1 MRCPL
6 YGGGGQ
12 PRCATESRLPG
23 RGRYARLLRVGLISG
38 GLAALAGAPPAALA
52 QTCTPAGG
60 TLPTVSYSGAVSGA
74 VSCEGLTGGLTL
86 TIEPGATIGSSAS
99 LDIGVKIDAVG
110 DGDNPVKVVSSGT
123 IRMQGRGILVERS
136 GKGKATVEHKAGK
149 IVAAGS
155 SSTNPVGIRVEHRG
169 EANEETG
176 GIHVISAADIDLSGS
191 SNATRVGIVAYAL
204 SNLSLAAGTTVPI
217 RVDVTG
223 GTIITGA
230 PSSLGHGVHA
240 LNDAKGG
247 IKVTVADGAK
257 LGTEAAPVKTDGIN
271 ASIRSSGNGDGGVE
285 AVNSGEIHA
294 GDDGIYAN
302 NGKTGDVTVSNSG
315 KIHAG
320 DDGIS
325 ALHNGNGTGDVKV
338 EAAKDSVIQAKDAGI
353 VAIFSSNNK
362 GGVTVVNSGRIEAD
376 TEGKTVDAGGI
387 VAVHKGAGLLKVEHR
402 AGGRIVVRG
411 GFDFTGSYDAGIVG
425 SYQPKARE
433 DAAEDVRGVE
443 IVSAGDI
450 ESTVHGIVAQAVNDN
465 GVDKKVPV
473 TVRVTGGAI
482 KADHHGVFARAKRH
496 KAGNSY
502 NNGLDDHAGGGKI
515 TVIVGLGA
523 SVVSKRDGIHVDG
536 ALLKDGMREQTVEVH
551 GTVTGG
557 DKDDDG
563 EKYAGVH
570 MVKGGTVVIG
580 PRAHVSAASGVAVK
594 ANAEGDMVII
604 LVKDKY
610 GLTGRI
616 DGEIRNAAET
626 AFRIRDASDME
637 TALTAGQSVKS
648 AVETKGVYRTVR
660 TSALNELK
668 EGGSKVGYT
677 FKMTGSDERQY
688 HARARVYEA
697 LPSVLMDLNAP
708 APRMSRGAA
717 GGNSA
722 WAAFDAGEG
731 ERQAA
736 VSTTS
741 KGMAGRALA
750 WDFTRWG
757 VASGLDFP
765 AEEDLTVGV
774 SAHHRRGKATVKH
787 GGTVKASGTGV
798 GASVT
803 YGSADAVYVRGWF
816 SYSKFSGIE
825 LVSRDDIP
833 GSGNLS
839 KSDVSGSGNAIGV
852 EAGMRTELEGMTLT
866 PRGGLV
872 FSSVD
877 INGFSDLEGVA
888 GSGKVSG
895 SGKSFKARLGV
906 TADIGE
912 VAAGAAVYASLD
924 AEHDFSAKRDVT
936 ASGTKLTSKPKA
948 TWGRLGLGGEISL
961 SDDGGTMLS
970 GEAYYATAGGGN
982 SDFGGGLT
990 LGFRF

>member
-1 MRCPL
+1 MAA
-6 YGGGGQ
+6 
-12 PRCATESRLPG
+12 CAP
-23 RGRYARLLRVGLISG
+23 
-38 GLAALAGAPPAALA
+38 AGTGNLPAA
-52 QTCTPAGG
+52 TYSSAGTAKIACDG
-60 TLPTVSYSGAVSGA
+60 VTD
-74 VSCEGLTGGLTL
+74 GLTL
-86 TIEPGATIGSSAS
+86 TVGPDATIGTEA
-99 LDIGVKIDAVG
+99 G
-110 DGDNPVKVVSSGT
+110 PVSGHA
-123 IRMQGRGILVERS
+123 I
-136 GKGKATVEHKAGK
+136 
-149 IVAAGS
+149 
-155 SSTNPVGIRVEHRG
+155 
-169 EANEETG
+169 
-176 GIHVISAADIDLSGS
+176 DIDGS
-191 SNATRVGIVAYAL
+191 NDARHLFRG
-204 SNLSLAAGTTVPI
+204 GG
-217 RVDVTG
+217 G
-223 GTIITGA
+223 GTDS
-230 PSSLGHGVHA
+230 P
-240 LNDAKGG
+240 
-247 IKVTVADGAK
+247 
-257 LGTEAAPVKTDGIN
+257 
-271 ASIRSSGNGDGGVE
+271 GD
-285 AVNSGEIHA
+285 
-294 GDDGIYAN
+294 
-302 NGKTGDVTVSNSG
+302 
-315 KIHAG
+315 
-320 DDGIS
+320 
-325 ALHNGNGTGDVKV
+325 
-338 EAAKDSVIQAKDAGI
+338 KDI
-353 VAIFSSNNK
+353 
-362 GGVTVVNSGRIEAD
+362 TVVNSGRIYSSGSAR
-376 TEGKTVDAGGI
+376 GI
-387 VAVHKGAGLLKVEHR
+387 EIFRDGAGSAKVEHK
-402 AGGRIVVRG
+402 AG
-411 GFDFTGSYDAGIVG
+411 AGITAKG
-425 SYQPKARE
+425 SIT
-433 DAAEDVRGVE
+433 RGISVHHNGKRGATSKGVHV
-443 IVSAGDI
+443 VSAGDI
-450 ESTVHGIVAQAVNDN
+450 EVSGSACRTNSECFGIIATAGIFAAEPLTTNPITVE
-465 GVDKKVPV
+465 
-473 TVRVTGGAI
+473 VTGAITVNASNPQNNFGIGVYLNQFSSGKVTFTNSGTI
-482 KADHHGVFARAKRH
+482 KATNSGLVAFIRH
-496 KAGNSY
+496 TSPVAVTNS
-502 NNGLDDHAGGGKI
+502 GTIEAGGGGISITTI
-515 TVIVGLGA
+515 TVQGHEKKGDTTVTATEDSMISSEYAGIFVYHRDGTGNIAVTHGGTLRAGTGERIGNSPASGIYARHAGTGNITVTATRDSVITTDLEDGIWVRITDSDSKGTVAVVNSGSIDANRHGIDARNSGTGA
-523 SVVSKRDGIHVDG
+523 LTVTVSEGATVEASRDGIYVDG
-536 ALLKDGMREQTVEVH
+536 AKADAAGMRAQTVEVH
-551 GTVTGG
+551 GTVAGG
-557 DKDDDG
+557 RRNS
-563 EKYAGVH
+563 AGVH

-594 ANAEGDMVII
+594 ANAEGDMTVI
-604 LVKDKY
+604 LVEDSD
-610 GLTGRI
+610 GFTGTV
-616 DGEIRNAAET
+616 DGDIRNAAET
-626 AFRIRDASDME
+626 VFRLRDASGME
-637 TALTAGQSVKS
+637 TALTVGDAVKS
-648 AVETKGVYRTVR
+648 AGETKGVYRAVR
-660 TSALNELK
+660 TSVLEEAMED
-668 EGGSKVGYT
+668 GSKVGY
-677 FKMTGSDERQY
+677 KLTGAEERQY

-697 LPSVLMDLNAP
+697 LPSVLVDLNAP
-708 APRMSRGAA
+708 APRLRRGAS